1 MLVGIE
7 FAGNFGFTFAHF
19 LRDQGHQ
26 VVSVL
31 GSHSKRWKEVV
42 HNQPLKTDPSDAITI
57 TGLVAQGRFVGFSF
71 LEQVYADL
79 RYLVSTRQ
87 RLLKLRNG
95 AINRLKEVLQV
106 VWPEFERR
114 HRDLTQK
121 TPIALLQ
128 EFPGPVAFLAAPKR
142 RVLRVMKEASRNHLK
157 LAHYEELAEG
167 ARHTGAQG
175 VLKEEIGLQLELL
188 ATYERQLDTVDAL
201 MTATLKAAP
210 EMEAL
215 LSIPKLG
222 APTAAVFLGSIGDP
236 RAYESSRQALRAAG
250 LTLVTSDQSGM
261 RTDHPRISKR
271 GRPNS
276 GAWHTCSRS
285 ATSTRMASSGRNTSA
300 CSSVTATTAIPA
312 LTSLSRRAIRLMFS
326 IAKERRL
333 YTMEPAPVGSGSQVV
348 RRAGWRGACSPSYSA
363 PDTGRGSVAEQIHR
377 RGFDSLPTDGIAPPA
392 PKARPSLMG
401 VSRAACGAS
410 QNMKVSSYASLRSL
424 GAI

>member
-1 MLVGIE
+1 MRHYEKRRRAQTAAVVVGIDAGKRKHALALRPRGGEDSKPIMFDTTRRGFETALQAIRAAAPDAAPADVLVGIE
-7 FAGNFGFTFAHF
+7 FAGNYGFTFAHF

-57 TGLVAQGRFVGFSF
+57 TDLVAQGRFVGFPF

-128 EFPGPVAFLAAPKR
+128 EFPGPAAFLAAPKR

-167 ARHTGAQG
+167 ARHT
-175 VLKEEIGLQLELL
+175 
-188 ATYERQLDTVDAL
+188 T
-201 MTATLKAAP
+201 P
-210 EMEAL
+210 
-215 LSIPKLG
+215 
-222 APTAAVFLGSIGDP
+222 
-236 RAYESSRQALRAAG
+236 
-250 LTLVTSDQSGM
+250 
-261 RTDHPRISKR
+261 
-271 GRPNS
+271 
-276 GAWHTCSRS
+276 
-285 ATSTRMASSGRNTSA
+285 
-300 CSSVTATTAIPA
+300 
-312 LTSLSRRAIRLMFS
+312 
-326 IAKERRL
+326 
-333 YTMEPAPVGSGSQVV
+333 
-348 RRAGWRGACSPSYSA
+348 
-363 PDTGRGSVAEQIHR
+363 
-377 RGFDSLPTDGIAPPA
+377 
-392 PKARPSLMG
+392 
-401 VSRAACGAS
+401 
-410 QNMKVSSYASLRSL
+410 
-424 GAI
+424 

>member
-1 MLVGIE
+1 MRHYEKRRRAQTAAVVVGIDAGKRKHALALRPRGGEDSKPIMFDTTRRGFETALQAIRAAAPDAAPADVLVGIE
-7 FAGNFGFTFAHF
+7 FAGNYGFTFAHF

-57 TGLVAQGRFVGFSF
+57 TDLVAQGRFVGFPF

-128 EFPGPVAFLAAPKR
+128 EFPGPAAFLAAPKR

-167 ARHTGAQG
+167 ARHTIALAGAQG

-188 ATYERQLDTVDAL
+188 ATYERQLDTVEAL

-210 EMEAL
+210 EAQAL

-236 RAYESSRQALRAAG
+236 RAYESSRQALRVAG

-261 RTDHPRISKR
+261 RTGHPRISKR
-271 GRPNS
+271 GRPEL
-276 GAWHTCSRS
+276 R
-285 ATSTRMASSGRNTSA
+285 RMAHMFAVRNINA
-300 CSSVTATTAIPA
+300 DGIFRAEYERLLERNGNNAIPA
-312 LTSLSRRAIRLMFS
+312 LTALSRRAIRLMFS

-333 YTMEPAPVGSGSQVV
+333 YTMEPP
-348 RRAGWRGACSPSYSA
+348 R
-363 PDTGRGSVAEQIHR
+363 
-377 RGFDSLPTDGIAPPA
+377 
-392 PKARPSLMG
+392 
-401 VSRAACGAS
+401 
-410 QNMKVSSYASLRSL
+410 
-424 GAI
+424 